1 MVIQSSRVA
10 MGSARVY
17 SQSRSDSTSLS
28 SFGRNYAAT
37 MPEAK
42 ESEEITTKQS
52 AYSSEYAMMQVGVY
66 QNYASNGQLL
76 FEGGGEDTMS
86 KSLTDRT
93 YLESTVFSQEKG
105 TQVDQMNV
113 QTEFPDGTDKVQD
126 KGKSTIGQSI
136 MKKTLGLRRKRMV
149 SLREL
154 LELLIQN
161 RRDAIQQLLH
171 LQSGQNGQNGMI
183 ERRNVN
189 FVVLQ
194 KAYEMHQS
202 TYQESEQ
209 TAFSSKGLVV
219 TADGQEIDFNVNLM
233 MSRSF
238 METTSE
244 EYVSQAIQFTDPLV
258 VNFASSAVEV
268 TDQTF
273 SFDLDADGETENIA
287 ILSELCGY
295 LALDRNG
302 DGMVND
308 GTELFGAR
316 TGDGFGELAV
326 FDLDGNGWIDEND
339 EVFDQLRI
347 WSKDAD
353 GNDQLVGLGVRG
365 IGAIY
370 LGHALSQFS
379 ITNAENE
386 TQAVVRSTGV
396 FLKENGE
403 VGTIQQVDM
412 AS

>member
-28 SFGRNYAAT
+28 SFGNMYATT

-42 ESEEITTKQS
+42 ESEEITTNQS
-52 AYSSEYAMMQVGVY
+52 MVQIDLY

-76 FEGGGEDTMS
+76 FESGSEEDSIESINPKLGVGS
-86 KSLTDRT
+86 KDDAQKVSEKPETDDSVKGIIGRSVIGRSL
-93 YLESTVFSQEKG
+93 G
-105 TQVDQMNV
+105 
-113 QTEFPDGTDKVQD
+113 
-126 KGKSTIGQSI
+126 I
-136 MKKTLGLRRKRMV
+136 RRQRMV

-161 RRDAIQQLLH
+161 RRDAVRQLLH
-171 LQSGQNGQNGMI
+171 LQSGFQ
-183 ERRNVN
+183 ESRPVN

-194 KAYEMHQS
+194 KVYERHQS

-209 TAFSSKGLVV
+209 TAFSTSGSVV
-219 TADGQEIDFNVNLM
+219 TADGKEIDFNVNLM
-233 MSRSF
+233 MARSF

-244 EYVSQAIQFTDPLV
+244 EVVSQTIQFTDPLV
-258 VNFASSAVEV
+258 VNFESGSVEL

-273 SFDLDADGETENIA
+273 SFDLDGDGAGENIA
-287 ILSELCGY
+287 ILSEVCGY
-295 LALDRNG
+295 LALDRNE
-302 DGMVND
+302 DGVIND
-308 GTELFGAR
+308 GAELFGAK

-339 EVFDQLRI
+339 EVFDKLRI

-353 GNDQLVGLGVRG
+353 GKDQLVGLGVRG

-370 LGHALSQFS
+370 LGHAITQFAL
-379 ITNAENE
+379 NNDENE
-386 TQAVVRSTGV
+386 TQAMVRSTGI